1 MAKKEKD
8 KLKLI
13 SKFLD
18 KSTIKNFRSE
28 PIKEM
33 EDILELPAACFNFL
47 KDVDVKL
54 IKELFNITQIHEF
67 QYLDQES
74 PFEEL
79 YKTDPKKKK
88 KIEEI
93 LLIDTE
99 IEEKIKKATIISLI
113 AERIKSE
120 SIVLEK
126 KEQKVIVVGLGNA
139 GKTTILSKFGGQLGI
154 KDLARLKPTK
164 GVQRKEVK
172 TSSLN
177 LNIWDFGGQLEYR
190 NKYLEEPEK
199 YFLGIDLIIYVIDVQ
214 DSELY
219 KESLE
224 YFTKIANIV
233 KRLEE
238 FPYIL
243 IFLHK
248 FDPDIK
254 EDNEILLNVEY
265 LKDEIK
271 KIFLDKKKL
280 EYDIYLS
287 SIYSMIAKEPKFAQY
302 LKDTMEQT
310 ATLKDPSISKIEGI
324 ASILETTLN
333 GLIRLSESVM
343 AQFNEVNKRLANLE
357 TGQPISTTH
366 TSTSPT
372 PIYSTNPSRPQFIAN
387 PPPQTAELE
396 FQQPLKTPNARS
408 AILQELQ
415 TLFDNRKKITKS

>member
-18 KSTIKNFRSE
+18 KNTIKNFRST
-28 PIKEM
+28 PIRVM
-33 EDILELPAACFNFL
+33 DDILELPASAFNFL

-79 YKTDPKKKK
+79 YKSDPKKKN

-120 SIVLEK
+120 SVVIEK

-164 GVQRKEVK
+164 GVERKEVK
-172 TSSLN
+172 TSNLN
-177 LNIWDFGGQLEYR
+177 LNVWDFGGQLEYR
-190 NKYLEEPEK
+190 NKYLREPEK
-199 YFLGIDLIIYVIDVQ
+199 YFLGIDLIIYVIDLQ

-219 KESLE
+219 EESLE
-224 YFTKIANIV
+224 YFRKIINIIN
-233 KRLEE
+233 RLEE

-271 KIFLDKKKL
+271 KIFTNKKKL

-343 AQFNEVNKRLANLE
+343 QQFNEVNKRLSNLE
-357 TGQPISTTH
+357 SGKPIAKVQ
-366 TSTSPT
+366 STSAPM
-372 PIYSTNPSRPQFIAN
+372 PIYSTNPTRPEFMS
-387 PPPQTAELE
+387 PPQ
-396 FQQPLKTPNARS
+396 QPIKTERSQSIPAPNARS

-415 TLFDNRKKITKS
+415 TLFDNRKKISKS